1 MDTLKVLVVDDEA
14 GMRMGVQRALKD
26 YIIRLPEVSSE
37 VNFEVD
43 AAENG
48 AEALRKI
55 AVQKYDLL
63 LLDHMLPDMTG
74 LDILTKLDE
83 RDGRMLTIM
92 ITAYASLETAV
103 TAIKRGAYD
112 FLAKPFTPA
121 ELKNTIRKGAETI
134 IVARQAR
141 KLAQEKRQVRFQF
154 ISVLAHELKSPLN
167 AIDGYMNILK
177 EQSDSIDLNVQKS
190 MLERSHVRI
199 EQMRKLIVDL
209 LDITRLESGQRKRE
223 FAEIDLQE
231 AARAA
236 IDGASPSA
244 QERNIAISLNTTT
257 PVKMNADR
265 TEIEMIMN
273 NLVSNAVKYN
283 RDGGK
288 VDILLEDKGDD
299 ISISVSDTGIGMSK
313 EELSKLF
320 GEFTRIRN
328 PKTKNI
334 LGSGLGLSIVKKI
347 AVMYEGDIEVTSMP
361 DAGSTFTVI
370 LKKNIVP
377 AEAQQNR

>member
-26 YIIRLPEVSSE
+26 FVLRMPDIGSE
-37 VNFEVD
+37 VNFSVD
-43 AAENG
+43 TAENG
-48 AEALRKI
+48 AEGLRKLSND
-55 AVQKYDLL
+55 KYDLL

-83 RDGRMLTIM
+83 SDGRMLIIM

-121 ELKNTIRKGAETI
+121 ELRNTVRKGAESI

-167 AIDGYMNILK
+167 AIDGYLNILK
-177 EQSDSIDLNVQKS
+177 EQPKAIDADTLRH
-190 MLERSHVRI
+190 MLDRSHVRI
-199 EQMRKLIVDL
+199 EQMRKLITDL
-209 LDITRLESGQRKRE
+209 LDMTRLESGQRKRE
-223 FAEIDLQE
+223 FTNLDVLDVAHS
-231 AARAA
+231 A
-236 IDGASPSA
+236 IDGATEA
-244 QERNIAISLNTTT
+244 AKERNISINLHSKT
-257 PVKMNADR
+257 PVYMTADR
-265 TEIEMIMN
+265 TEIEMILN
-273 NLVSNAVKYN
+273 NLISNAVKYN

-288 VDILLEDKGDD
+288 VDVSIEDKKDSVH
-299 ISISVSDTGIGMSK
+299 ITVSDTGIGMSK
-313 EELSKLF
+313 DEVAKLF
-320 GEFTRIRN
+320 GEFVRIKN

-334 LGSGLGLSIVKKI
+334 LGSGLGLSIIKKI
-347 AVMYEGDIEVTSMP
+347 ASLYDGDIQVSSEP
-361 DAGSTFTVI
+361 DKGSTFSVR
-370 LKKNIVP
+370 LNKMP
-377 AEAQQNR
+377 AKTDIT